1 MLEIYLPAILLEIP
15 RNIVTAIG
23 LPLCLGILS
32 GSGTAKVVK
41 SNWYKASTSY
51 VFAKASLIISKDLHG
66 PPGRPPRQVFP
77 IVWPLLYLSMGY
89 VSHLAVNAL
98 DATSSPSTRSDVKL
112 GIALYYAQLAM
123 NFIWSPLFFNGKKLG
138 LALIDSVVLAGTT
151 FYMTKLLDGPTKSQ
165 STYLL
170 LPYCAWLT
178 FATYLNGGIWWL
190 NRGRTPE
197 KD

>member
-1 MLEIYLPAILLEIP
+1 MSEFYLPAILLDIP
-15 RNIVTAIG
+15 RNTVAAIG

-32 GSGTAKVVK
+32 GSSTARVVRGD
-41 SNWYKASTSY
+41 WYKN
-51 VFAKASLIISKDLHG
+51 LRG

-77 IVWPLLYLSMGY
+77 VVWLLLYLSMGY
-89 VSHLAVNAL
+89 ASHLAVNAL
-98 DATSSPSTRSDVKL
+98 DTASNPLTPSDVKL

-138 LALIDSVVLAGTT
+138 FALVDSVLLAGTT
-151 FYMTKLLDGPTKSQ
+151 FYMTKILDGLTKSQ

-190 NRGRTPE
+190 NRGQMPK

>member
-1 MLEIYLPAILLEIP
+1 MSEIYLPAVLLDIP
-15 RNIVTAIG
+15 RNTVAAIG
-23 LPLCLGILS
+23 LPLCLGFLS

-41 SNWYKASTSY
+41 GNWYK
-51 VFAKASLIISKDLHG
+51 SLRG

-77 IVWPLLYLSMGY
+77 VVWPLLYLSMGY

-98 DATSSPSTRSDVKL
+98 DTASSPSTRSDIRL

-123 NFIWSPLFFNGKKLG
+123 NFIWSPLFFSGKKLG
-138 LALIDSVVLAGTT
+138 LALIDSAILTGTT
-151 FYMTKLLDGPTKSQ
+151 LYMTKLLDEPTESQ

-190 NRGRTPE
+190 NRGRGPE

>member
-1 MLEIYLPAILLEIP
+1 MSEIYLPAILLDIP
-15 RNIVTAIG
+15 RNTVAAIG

-32 GSGTAKVVK
+32 GSSTAKVVRGD
-41 SNWYKASTSY
+41 WYKAT
-51 VFAKASLIISKDLHG
+51 SLIKRKNLRG

-77 IVWPLLYLSMGY
+77 VVWPLLYLSMGY
-89 VSHLAVNAL
+89 ASHLAVNAL
-98 DATSSPSTRSDVKL
+98 DTASNPSTRSDVKL

-138 LALIDSVVLAGTT
+138 LALVDSVLLAGTT
-151 FYMTKLLDGPTKSQ
+151 ICMTKLLDGPTKSQ

-190 NRGRTPE
+190 NWGQTPK